1 MPAAPKP
8 WEEYAA
14 ASSSA
19 PKPWEEYAAAPAAT
33 GKRKPPATLD
43 VLASAPYEALAG
55 AADMF
60 YGAPQNLYNLG
71 AAALGTGATAMGYPE
86 FAPEVEAPPTPVR
99 NFLQQQGYIRDLSG
113 MTPGQR
119 VLNTG
124 VQAVTGGLI
133 SPAGS
138 GSQLAANAI
147 KSGVGGLAGELT
159 SQATGS
165 PEAGMAVGI
174 ALPGV
179 ISSRQQGVV
188 SRRDAE
194 QAQNAVKEATLRE
207 AQALGFGAPPGNVRP
222 TAVNRAVERVAG
234 KGEINQLF
242 SAKNQSAF
250 DAEARRSLGLAK
262 DAELTP
268 ATMDAVRN
276 EAAAKGYA
284 PIRKIGQVPVDND
297 YLTAMNKIETDFT
310 GPAKSF
316 PEAVP
321 DTVRK
326 IIDQNLVNSFDAADA
341 IGNIRNLR
349 KNASASFRRGD
360 PDTGHAYNAVAKAME
375 DQVERHLT
383 GMGKPGAQMLSDFRE
398 ARKRMAISYTL
409 EDALREGTGSIEGRK
424 LAAALN
430 RDEPLTGGLRTAAK
444 FANTFGNVVSNP
456 GSIGTPGVVN
466 NLSQPNLYG
475 MIGTG
480 LGAFFGG
487 VPGGAAGMAVG
498 QYGPQMTRSLAQRY
512 LMSDMAQRNALSP
525 KAGPVRRGMAMD
537 PVLYN
542 YLTGQ
547 AVLEQ

>member
-1 MPAAPKP
+1 
-8 WEEYAA
+8 
-14 ASSSA
+14 
-19 PKPWEEYAAAPAAT
+19 
-33 GKRKPPATLD
+33 
-43 VLASAPYEALAG
+43 
-55 AADMF
+55 MF

-188 SRRDAE
+188 ARRDAE

-234 KGEINQLF
+234 KGELNQLF

-250 DAEARRSLGLAK
+250 DAEARRSLGLDK

-284 PIRKIGQVPVDND
+284 PIKKIGQVPVDND

-349 KNASASFRRGD
+349 KNASASFRKGD

-409 EDALREGTGSIEGRK
+409 EDALRKGTGSIEGRK

-456 GSIGTPGVVN
+456 GLIGTPGVVN

-475 MIGTG
+475 M
-480 LGAFFGG
+480 LGAGIGGLFGG
-487 VPGGAAGMAVG
+487 FQGGAAGAAIG
-498 QYGPQMTRSLAQRY
+498 QYGPQVTRSLAQRY

>member
-1 MPAAPKP
+1 MAANPFAQFDKAPAENPFAQF
-8 WEEYAA
+8 E
-14 ASSSA
+14 
-19 PKPWEEYAAAPAAT
+19 APAAT
-33 GKRKPPATLD
+33 GKRKPPRTLD
-43 VLASAPYEALAG
+43 VLASAPYEALAS

-71 AAALGTGATAMGYPE
+71 AAALGTSATAMGYPE

-194 QAQNAVKEATLRE
+194 QAQSAVRDANFRA
-207 AQALGFGAPPGNVRP
+207 AQAEGYVAPPGNVRP
-222 TAVNRAVERVAG
+222 TAVNRALEQVAG
-234 KGEINQLF
+234 KTELQQIAAARNQQVTDRL
-242 SAKNQSAF
+242 S
-250 DAEARRSLGLAK
+250 RRALGLAE

-268 ATMDAVRN
+268 ASMEAVRRD
-276 EAAAKGYA
+276 AATRGYDPVA
-284 PIRKIGQVPVDND
+284 NVGKIPVDND
-297 YLTAMNKIETDFT
+297 YLLAMQNIEQKFT
-310 GPAKSF
+310 GAARSF
-316 PEAVP
+316 PGAVP
-321 DTVRK
+321 NDVRR
-326 IIDQNLVNSFDAADA
+326 IINENLVNDFDSADA
-341 IGNIRNLR
+341 IARIRSLR
-349 KNASASFRRGD
+349 QDASAAYRRGD
-360 PDTGHAYNAVAKAME
+360 DNIGQANNAVAKALE
-375 DQVERHLT
+375 DQIERNLT
-383 GMGKPGAQMLSDFRE
+383 SMGKPGAKMLGDFRA
-398 ARKRMAISYTL
+398 ARKQMAISHTL
-409 EDALREGTGSIEGRK
+409 EEAMREGTGSVDARK

-430 RDEPLTGGLRTAAK
+430 RGAPLTGDLRTAAN
-444 FANTFGNVVSNP
+444 FASAFPNVNAAVP
-456 GSIGTPGVVN
+456 GSMGTPGVVN
-466 NLSQPNLYG
+466 RLGQPGLSSV
-475 MIGTG
+475 IGAG
-480 LGAFFGG
+480 IGGFFGG
-487 VPGGAAGMAVG
+487 YQGGAAGAILG
-498 QYGPQMTRSLAQRY
+498 QYAPQVSRTAAQQY
-512 LMSDMAQRNALSP
+512 LMSNMAQRNALAP
-525 KAGPVRRGMAMD
+525 RAGNLRRGLAMD

>member
-1 MPAAPKP
+1 MANE
-8 WEEYAA
+8 WDVV
-14 ASSSA
+14 SSA
-19 PKPWEEYAAAPAAT
+19 PANAKDPWSVVSSAPATT
-33 GKRKPPATLD
+33 GKRKPPRTLD
-43 VLASAPYEALAG
+43 VLASAPFEALAG
-55 AADMF
+55 AADIINN
-60 YGAPQNLYNLG
+60 APQNLYNLS
-71 AAALGTGATAMGYPE
+71 AAALGTGATLLGYPE
-86 FAPEVEAPPTPVR
+86 FAPEVQEAPAYAR
-99 NFLQQQGYIRDLSG
+99 NFLQQQGLIRDLSG

-124 VQAVTGGLI
+124 TQAVTNALI
-133 SPAGS
+133 SPANS
-138 GSQLAANAI
+138 LRQTMANAI
-147 KSGVGGLAGELT
+147 KSGIAGLTGET
-159 SQATGS
+159 VTQATGS
-165 PEAGMAVGI
+165 PEAGMAVSLAI
-174 ALPGV
+174 PSV

-188 SRRDAE
+188 ARRDAE
-194 QAQNAVKEATLRE
+194 QAQSAVKDATLRD

-222 TAVNRAVERVAG
+222 TAFNRAVERIAG
-234 KGEINQLF
+234 KSETNQLF
-242 SAKNQSAF
+242 SAKNQAAF
-250 DAEARRSLGLAK
+250 NAEARRSLGLDK
-262 DAELTP
+262 DTELTT
-268 ATMDAVRN
+268 ATMDAVRSQ
-276 EAAAKGYA
+276 AAAKGYD

-316 PEAVP
+316 PDAVP

-326 IIDQNLVNSFDAADA
+326 IIDQNLVNSFDASDA

-349 KNASASFRRGD
+349 KNASASFRKGD

-375 DQVERHLT
+375 DQVERHLAGT
-383 GMGKPGAQMLSDFRE
+383 GKQGAKMLNDFRE

-444 FANTFGNVVSNP
+444 FANTFGNVVTNP
-456 GSIGTPGVVN
+456 GLIGTPGVVN
-466 NLSQPNLYG
+466 TLSQPNLYG

-498 QYGPQMTRSLAQRY
+498 QYGPQVTSSLAQRY
-512 LMSDMAQRNALSP
+512 LMSDMAQRNALAP
-525 KAGPVRRGMAMD
+525 RAGATRRAMAMD

-542 YLTGQ
+542 ALTGLSI
-547 AVLEQ
+547 AEQ